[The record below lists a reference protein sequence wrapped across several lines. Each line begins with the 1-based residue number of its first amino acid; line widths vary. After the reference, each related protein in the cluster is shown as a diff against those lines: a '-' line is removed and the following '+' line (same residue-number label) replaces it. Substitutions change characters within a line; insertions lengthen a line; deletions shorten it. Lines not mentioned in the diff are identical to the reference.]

1 MRLSRALAV
10 LGVAALGAC
19 SGPQILEDSPQA
31 VTVRYDA
38 VVHGLADATRLAREA
53 CAQHGK
59 SAKLRKVDYAG
70 LGVGERF
77 AHFDCV

>member
-1 MRLSRALAV
+1 MRVSRALAV
-10 LGVAALGAC
+10 LGVAALASC
-19 SGPQILEDSPQA
+19 SGPEVLEDSPQA

-38 VVHGLADATRLAREA
+38 VVHTLADATRLARKA

-59 SAKLRKVDYAG
+59 TAKLRTVDYEG

-77 AHFDCV
+77 AHFDCI

>member
-1 MRLSRALAV
+1 MRVSRALAV
-10 LGVAALGAC
+10 LGVATLVGC
-19 SGPQILEDSPQA
+19 SGPQLTEDSPQA

-38 VVHGLADATRLAREA
+38 VVHGLDDATRLARQA
-53 CAQHGK
+53 CAQHGET
-59 SAKLRKVDYAG
+59 AKLRTIDYEG

>member
-1 MRLSRALAV
+1 MRLSRAMVVAGAVALA
-10 LGVAALGAC
+10 AC
-19 SGPQILEDSPQA
+19 SGPELLEDSPQA

-38 VVHGLADATRLAREA
+38 VVHGLDDATRLARQA

-59 SAKLRKVDYAG
+59 VAKLRKVDFEG

-77 AHFDCV
+77 AHFDCI

>member
-1 MRLSRALAV
+1 MRLSRAMVVAGAVALA
-10 LGVAALGAC
+10 AC
-19 SGPQILEDSPQA
+19 SGPELLEDSPQA

-38 VVHGLADATRLAREA
+38 VVHTLSDATRLARQA
-53 CAQHGK
+53 CARHGK
-59 SAKLRKVDYAG
+59 VAKLRKVDFEG